1 MSQFEFDRTSALLG
15 GVTEVGNRL
24 DRARSSH
31 IVVFHCGAA
40 AARLLTTYSYNRI
53 CAGMKIRGGAMS
65 DAAGIR
71 RPAALVRRAAADQ
84 EKNNGDQLAGSRIS
98 FVRF

>member
-1 MSQFEFDRTSALLG
+1 MRTVQGFSAFGWGDRGRQPARQSKELTHCRFSL
-15 GVTEVGNRL
+15 RRRS
-24 DRARSSH
+24 RAA
-31 IVVFHCGAA
+31 IDK
-40 AARLLTTYSYNRI
+40 YSYNRI
-53 CAGMKIRGGAMS
+53 CAGMKIRAGAMS